1 MSIVELNKV
10 IASIEPLDEAAM
22 ASARQRQAQ
31 LAKPP
36 GSLGRL
42 EDLSVQLAGITGKV
56 HNKIEKKHLLVFSA
70 DNGVVEE
77 GVSSAPQSVTLMQ
90 TINLTRA
97 KTGASTLCKHFG
109 CEITV
114 CDVGV
119 NADIKEPKVLNRKI
133 AYGTKNIVKGPAMT
147 RMQAIQAIQTGMQL
161 ALDTDADVTGIGEMG
176 IGNTTTSSA
185 VLSVLLDADVDAVTG
200 RGGGITDASFLK
212 KKQVIKDAITINSP
226 DKADVVDVLTKVG
239 GFDIAAM
246 CGAFLGCAAA
256 RKPVVIDGFI
266 SAVAA
271 LCAYK
276 LCPNAVQYFIPSH
289 ASYEIG
295 YKLAMDAMSLQ
306 PLLLLGMRLGEGSGC
321 PLAFEILD
329 AACAIINDMATF
341 DQAGIDDGYLDEIRE
356 GDKFTVEG
364 AK

>member
-1 MSIVELNKV
+1 MELLRWIQMV
-10 IASIEPLDEAAM
+10 SQLDSVAM
-22 ASARQRQAQ
+22 DKARLRQAE

-56 HNKIEKKHLLVFSA
+56 HNKIEKKHLLVFAA

-90 TINLTRA
+90 TVNLTRA

-119 NADIKEPKVLNRKI
+119 NAAIRDKKVLNRKI
-133 AYGTKNIVKGPAMT
+133 AYGTDNIVKGPAMT
-147 RMQAIQAIQTGMQL
+147 KEQAMQAILTGIDL
-161 ALDTDADVTGIGEMG
+161 ARNTDADVIGIGEMG

-212 KKQVIKDAITINSP
+212 KKQVIKTAIEVNRPNKKNVIE
-226 DKADVVDVLTKVG
+226 VLAKVG

-246 CGAFLGCAAA
+246 CGAFIGAAA
-256 RKPVVIDGFI
+256 TRRPVVIDGFI

-271 LCAYK
+271 LCAYR

-295 YKLAMDAMSLQ
+295 YKLAMDAMGLE
-306 PLLLLGMRLGEGSGC
+306 PMFLLGMRLGEGSGC
-321 PLAFEILD
+321 PLAFEVLD
-329 AACAIINDMATF
+329 AACTITNDMATF
-341 DQAGIDDGYLDEIRE
+341 EQAGIDDSYLDEIRE
-356 GDKFTVEG
+356 GDKFSVEG
-364 AK
+364 AR

>member
-1 MSIVELNKV
+1 MELSDFTSA
-10 IASIEPLDEAAM
+10 ILPLNETAM
-22 ASARQRQAQ
+22 AAARERQAQ

-56 HNKIEKKHLLVFSA
+56 HNQIEKKHLLVFAA
-70 DNGVVEE
+70 DNGVVAE
-77 GVSSAPQSVTLMQ
+77 GVTSAPQSVTLMQ
-90 TINLTRA
+90 TVNLTRH
-97 KTGASTLCKHFG
+97 KTGASTLCRHFG

-119 NADIKEPKVLNRKI
+119 NAEIQEPKVLNRKI
-133 AYGTKNIVKGPAMT
+133 AYGTQNIAHGPAMK
-147 RMQAIQAIQTGMQL
+147 REQALQAIRTGFELAQATE
-161 ALDTDADVTGIGEMG
+161 ADVIGIGEMG
-176 IGNTTTSSA
+176 IGNTTTSAA
-185 VLSVLLDADVDAVTG
+185 VLSVLLDADVEAVTG
-200 RGGGITDASFLK
+200 RGGGITDESFQM
-212 KKQVIKDAITINSP
+212 KKQVIRNAIAINHP
-226 DKADVVDVLTKVG
+226 DKNDVIDVLSKVG
-239 GFDIAAM
+239 GFDLAAM
-246 CGAFLGCAAA
+246 CGAFLGCAAK
-256 RKPVVIDGFI
+256 RCPVVIDGFI

-276 LCPNAVQYFIPSH
+276 LCPLAVQYFIPSH

-295 YKLAMDAMSLQ
+295 YKLAMDVMGLQ
-306 PLLLLGMRLGEGSGC
+306 PIFLLGMRLGEGSGC
-321 PLAFEILD
+321 PLAFEVLR

-341 DQAGIDDGYLDEIRE
+341 DQAGINDDYLSEIRQ

>member
-1 MSIVELNKV
+1 MDLAVYLNG
-10 IASIEPLDEAAM
+10 IRPLDDFAM
-22 ASARQRQAQ
+22 AEARERQAQ

-42 EDLSVQLAGITGKV
+42 EDLSVQLAGITGQV
-56 HNKIEKKHLLVFSA
+56 HNKIEKKHLLVFAA

-90 TINLTRA
+90 TINLTRH

-109 CEITV
+109 CDITV

-119 NADIKEPKVLNRKI
+119 NADIKESAVLNRKI
-133 AYGTKNIVKGPAMT
+133 AYGTQNIVHGPAMT
-147 RMQAIQAIQTGMQL
+147 KEQAEQAILTGIQL
-161 ALDTDADVTGIGEMG
+161 AQSADADVIGVGEMG

-185 VLSVLLDADVDAVTG
+185 VLSVLLDASVEDVTG

-212 KKQVIKDAITINSP
+212 KKQVIKDAIAINNP
-226 DKADVVDVLTKVG
+226 NKNDVIDVLAKVG

-246 CGAFLGCAAA
+246 CGAFIGAAMT
-256 RKPVVIDGFI
+256 RRPVVIDGFI

-276 LCPNAVQYFIPSH
+276 LCPNVRGYLIPSH

-295 YKLAMDAMSLQ
+295 YQLAMDAMDLE
-306 PLLLLGMRLGEGSGC
+306 PIFLLGMRLGEGSGC
-321 PLAFEILD
+321 PLAFEVLS

-356 GDKFTVEG
+356 GDKFTVEER
-364 AK
+364 

>member
-1 MSIVELNKV
+1 MELKAYLDSIQ
-10 IASIEPLDEAAM
+10 PLDEAAM
-22 ASARQRQAQ
+22 AKARERQAQ

-56 HNKIEKKHLLVFSA
+56 HIKIEKKHLLVFAA
-70 DNGVVEE
+70 DNGVVAE

-109 CEITV
+109 CGITV

-119 NADIKEPKVLNRKI
+119 NPDIKDPNVLNRKI
-133 AYGTKNIVKGPAMT
+133 AYGTQNIVHGPAMS
-147 RMQAIQAIQTGMQL
+147 REQAMQAIMTGIEL
-161 ALDTDADVTGIGEMG
+161 ARNTDADVIGIGEMG

-185 VLSVLLDADVDAVTG
+185 VLSVLLEEPVDAVTG
-200 RGGGITDASFLK
+200 RGGGITDASYLK
-212 KKQVIKDAITINSP
+212 KKQVIKDAIAINRP
-226 DKADVVDVLTKVG
+226 DKNDVIAVLAKVG

-246 CGAFLGCAAA
+246 CGAFLGCAAT
-256 RKPVVIDGFI
+256 RRPVVIDGFI

-276 LCPNAVQYFIPSH
+276 LCPNSVQYFVPSH

-295 YKLAMDAMSLQ
+295 YKLAMDAMNLQ
-306 PLLLLGMRLGEGSGC
+306 PLFLLGMRLGEGSGW

-356 GDKFTVEG
+356 GDKFTV
-364 AK
+364 

>member
-1 MSIVELNKV
+1 MELQEV
-10 IASIEPLDEAAM
+10 IRSVAPLDEAAM
-22 ASARQRQAQ
+22 AKARERQAQ

-42 EDLSVQLAGITGKV
+42 EELSVQLAGITGQV
-56 HNKIEKKHLLVFSA
+56 HNKIEKKHLLVFAA
-70 DNGVVEE
+70 DNGVVAE
-77 GVSSAPQSVTLMQ
+77 GVSSAPQSVTLQQ
-90 TINLTRA
+90 TVNLTRA

-119 NADIKEPKVLNRKI
+119 NADIKEPKVLNKKI
-133 AYGTKNIVKGPAMT
+133 AYGTQNIVRGPAMT
-147 RMQAIQAIQTGMQL
+147 RGQAMQAIMTGIEL
-161 ALDTDADVTGIGEMG
+161 AQNTDSDVLGIGEMG

-185 VLSVLLDADVDAVTG
+185 VLAVLLDADVDTVTG

-212 KKQVIKDAITINSP
+212 KKQVIKTAIEVNQPNKNDMI
-226 DKADVVDVLTKVG
+226 DVLAKVG
-239 GFDIAAM
+239 GFDLAAM
-246 CGAFLGCAAA
+246 CGAFIGASASH
-256 RKPVVIDGFI
+256 RPVVIDGFI

-295 YKLAMDAMSLQ
+295 YRLAMDAMGLQ
-306 PLLLLGMRLGEGSGC
+306 PLFLLGMRLGEGSGC
-321 PLAFEILD
+321 PLTFEVLS
-329 AACAIINDMATF
+329 AACAILNDMATF

>member
-1 MSIVELNKV
+1 MELKTYLDSV
-10 IASIEPLDEAAM
+10 LPLDEAAM
-22 ASARQRQAQ
+22 TAARERQAQ

-42 EDLSVQLAGITGKV
+42 EDLSIQLAGITGKV
-56 HNKIEKKHLLVFSA
+56 HNKIKKKHLLVFAA
-70 DNGVVEE
+70 DNGVVAE

-109 CEITV
+109 CGITV

-133 AYGTKNIVKGPAMT
+133 AYGTQNIVNGPAMS
-147 RMQAIQAIQTGMQL
+147 REQAMQAIMTGIELVQN
-161 ALDTDADVTGIGEMG
+161 TDADVIGIGEMG

-212 KKQVIKDAITINSP
+212 KKQVIKDAIAINKP
-226 DKADVVDVLTKVG
+226 DKNDVIDVLAKVG

-246 CGAFLGCAAA
+246 CGAFLGCAAT
-256 RKPVVIDGFI
+256 RRPVVIDGFI

-276 LCPNAVQYFIPSH
+276 LCPNSVQYFVPSH

-295 YKLAMDAMSLQ
+295 YKLAMDAMHLQ
-306 PLLLLGMRLGEGSGC
+306 PLFLLGMRLGEGSGC

>member
-1 MSIVELNKV
+1 MELNDILTKV
-10 IASIEPLDEAAM
+10 LPLDLVAINQ
-22 ASARQRQAQ
+22 ARQRQAQ

-42 EDLSVQLAGITGKV
+42 EDLSIQLAGITGQV
-56 HNKIEKKHLLVFSA
+56 HNKIKKKHLLVFAA

-90 TINLTRA
+90 TINLTRH

-119 NADIKEPKVLNRKI
+119 NADVKEPKVLNRKI
-133 AYGTKNIVKGPAMT
+133 AYGTQNIVNGPAMS
-147 RMQAIQAIQTGMQL
+147 REQAVQAIFTGIEL
-161 ALDTDADVTGIGEMG
+161 AQNTDADVLGIGEMG

-212 KKQVIKDAITINSP
+212 KKQVIKDAIAINSP
-226 DKADVVDVLTKVG
+226 DKNDVIDVLAKVG
-239 GFDIAAM
+239 GFEIAAM
-246 CGAFLGCAAA
+246 CGAFIGCAAT
-256 RKPVVIDGFI
+256 RRPVVIDGFI

-276 LCPNAVQYFIPSH
+276 LCPNVRGYLIPSH

-295 YKLAMDAMSLQ
+295 YKLAMDAIELQ
-306 PLLLLGMRLGEGSGC
+306 PLFLLGMRLGEGSGC

-329 AACAIINDMATF
+329 AACAIISDMATF

-356 GDKFTVEG
+356 GDKFSVEG
-364 AK
+364 AQ

>member
-1 MSIVELNKV
+1 MDLRDYISAV
-10 IASIEPLDEAAM
+10 SPLDDGAM
-22 ASARQRQAQ
+22 AAACERQAQ

-42 EDLSVQLAGITGKV
+42 EELSVQVAGITGKV
-56 HNKIEKKHLLVFSA
+56 HNQIEKKHLLVFAA
-70 DNGVVEE
+70 DNGVVAE

-90 TINLTRA
+90 TINLTRH
-97 KTGASTLCKHFG
+97 KTGASTLCRHFG

-119 NADIKEPKVLNRKI
+119 NADIREPAVLNRKI
-133 AYGTKNIVKGPAMT
+133 AYGTQNIVRGPAMT
-147 RMQAIQAIQTGMQL
+147 RQQAVQAILTGIEL
-161 ALDTDADVTGIGEMG
+161 AQNTNADVIGIGEMG
-176 IGNTTTSSA
+176 IGNTTTSAA
-185 VLSVLLDADVDAVTG
+185 VLSVLLDAEVEAVTG
-200 RGGGITDASFLK
+200 RGGGITDESFLK
-212 KKQVIKDAITINSP
+212 KKQVIQDAIAINQP
-226 DKADVVDVLTKVG
+226 DKNDVIDVLAKVG

-246 CGAFLGCAAA
+246 CGAFIGAAVA
-256 RKPVVIDGFI
+256 HRPVVIDGFI

-271 LCAYK
+271 LCACK
-276 LCPNAVQYFIPSH
+276 LCPNVKGYLIPSH

-295 YKLAMDAMSLQ
+295 YKLAMDAMELQ
-306 PLLLLGMRLGEGSGC
+306 PLFLLGMRLGEGSGC

-329 AACAIINDMATF
+329 AACSVINDMATF

-364 AK
+364 AQ

>member
-1 MSIVELNKV
+1 MELKAYLDSIQ
-10 IASIEPLDEAAM
+10 PLDEAAM
-22 ASARQRQAQ
+22 AKARERQAQ

-42 EDLSVQLAGITGKV
+42 EDLSVQLAGITGTV
-56 HNKIEKKHLLVFSA
+56 HNRIEKKHLLVFSA
-70 DNGVVEE
+70 DNGVVAE

-109 CEITV
+109 CGITV

-119 NADIKEPKVLNRKI
+119 NADIKEPKVLNKKI
-133 AYGTKNIVKGPAMT
+133 AYGTQNIVNGPAMS
-147 RMQAIQAIQTGMQL
+147 REQAVQAIMTGIEL
-161 ALDTDADVTGIGEMG
+161 ARNTDADVIGIGEMG

-185 VLSVLLDADVDAVTG
+185 VLSVLLEEPVDAVTG

-212 KKQVIKDAITINSP
+212 KKQVIKDAIAINNP
-226 DKADVVDVLTKVG
+226 DKNDVVDVLAKVG

-246 CGAFLGCAAA
+246 CGAFLGCAVT
-256 RKPVVIDGFI
+256 RRPVVIDGFI

-276 LCPNAVQYFIPSH
+276 LCPNSVQYFVPSH

-295 YKLAMDAMSLQ
+295 YKLAMDAMNLQ
-306 PLLLLGMRLGEGSGC
+306 PLFLLGMRLGEGSGC

-341 DQAGIDDGYLDEIRE
+341 DQAGIDDSYLDEIRE

>member
-1 MSIVELNKV
+1 MELKTYLDSV
-10 IASIEPLDEAAM
+10 LPLDEAAM
-22 ASARQRQAQ
+22 AKARERQAQ

-56 HNKIEKKHLLVFSA
+56 HNKIEKKHLLVFAA
-70 DNGVVEE
+70 DNGVVAE

-97 KTGASTLCKHFG
+97 KTGASALCKHFG

-133 AYGTKNIVKGPAMT
+133 AYGTQNIVHGPAMS
-147 RMQAIQAIQTGMQL
+147 REQAVQAIMTGIEL
-161 ALDTDADVTGIGEMG
+161 ARNTDADVIGIGEMG

-200 RGGGITDASFLK
+200 RGGGITDESFLK
-212 KKQVIKDAITINSP
+212 KKQVIKDAIAINSP
-226 DKADVVDVLTKVG
+226 DKNDVIDVLAKIG

-246 CGAFLGCAAA
+246 CGAFLGCAAT
-256 RKPVVIDGFI
+256 RRPVVIDGFI

-276 LCPNAVQYFIPSH
+276 LCPNSVQYFVPSH

-295 YKLAMDAMSLQ
+295 YRLAMDAMHLQ
-306 PLLLLGMRLGEGSGC
+306 PLFLLGMRLGEGSGC
-321 PLAFEILD
+321 PLAFEVLN

-356 GDKFTVEG
+356 GDKFTV
-364 AK
+364 

>member
-1 MSIVELNKV
+1 MDLNDFLLAVK
-10 IASIEPLDEAAM
+10 PLDEAAM
-22 ASARQRQAQ
+22 AKARKRQAQ

-56 HNKIEKKHLLVFSA
+56 HNKIEKKHLLVFAA
-70 DNGVVEE
+70 DNGVVAE
-77 GVSSAPQSVTLMQ
+77 GVSSAPQSVTRMQ
-90 TINLTRA
+90 TINLTRH

-109 CEITV
+109 CGITV

-133 AYGTKNIVKGPAMT
+133 AYGTQNIAHGAAMT
-147 RMQAIQAIQTGMQL
+147 RAQAEQAILTGYEL
-161 ALDTDADVTGIGEMG
+161 AKATDADVIGIGEMG

-185 VLSVLLDADVDAVTG
+185 VLSVLLDASVEDVTG

-212 KKQVIKDAITINSP
+212 KKQVIKTAIDVNKP
-226 DKADVVDVLTKVG
+226 DKTNVIDVLAKVG

-246 CGAFLGCAAA
+246 CGGFIGAALS
-256 RKPVVIDGFI
+256 RRPVVIDGFI

-276 LCPNAVQYFIPSH
+276 LCPNVRDYLVPSH

-295 YKLAMDAMSLQ
+295 YRLAMDAMNLQ
-306 PLLLLGMRLGEGSGC
+306 PLFLLGMRLGEGSGC

-364 AK
+364 VK

>member
-1 MSIVELNKV
+1 MELKTYLDSV
-10 IASIEPLDEAAM
+10 LPLDDAAM
-22 ASARQRQAQ
+22 NAARERQAQ

-56 HNKIEKKHLLVFSA
+56 HNKIEKKHLLVFAA
-70 DNGVVEE
+70 DNGVVAE

-109 CEITV
+109 CGITV

-133 AYGTKNIVKGPAMT
+133 AYGTQNIVNGPAMS
-147 RMQAIQAIQTGMQL
+147 REQAMQAIMTGIEL
-161 ALDTDADVTGIGEMG
+161 AQSTDADVIGIGEMG

-200 RGGGITDASFLK
+200 RGGGITDDSFLK
-212 KKQVIKDAITINSP
+212 KKQVIKDAIAINNP
-226 DKADVVDVLTKVG
+226 DKNDVVDVLAKVG

-246 CGAFLGCAAA
+246 CGAFIGCAVT
-256 RKPVVIDGFI
+256 RRPVVIDGFI

-276 LCPNAVQYFIPSH
+276 LCPNSVQYFVPSH

-295 YKLAMDAMSLQ
+295 YRLAMDAMHLQ
-306 PLLLLGMRLGEGSGC
+306 PLFLLGMRLGEGSGC